1 MYYNFSFFNDNSE
14 EHFTENIENKTQ
26 NNKNQNTKSNI
37 ANIDDGKN
45 KDTENLE
52 SCDEKVESK
61 TKNDKNKKTKI
72 KKDEINDSQI
82 ENAEIFEMENTT
94 EDSEKIEVKE
104 PVKIFDKK
112 LKSIVCSRIPREYM

>member
-1 MYYNFSFFNDNSE
+1 MGIAVNIGGTTVDMIFFKPRSMHQEEQKKNIE
-14 EHFTENIENKTQ
+14 KEHFTENIENKTQ

-45 KDTENLE
+45 KDTENIE

-61 TKNDKNKKTKI
+61 TKNEKNKKTKI

-82 ENAEIFEMENTT
+82 ENAE
-94 EDSEKIEVKE
+94 
-104 PVKIFDKK
+104 
-112 LKSIVCSRIPREYM
+112 